1 MKKFDVFGIRIGV
14 ARRDGVWRAYLLGD
28 EGKFRDA
35 PFAVP
40 AELPEAELDHYLAV
54 MYHEHATP
62 ERNEVKAL

>member
-14 ARRDGVWRAYLLGD
+14 ARRDGVWRPYLLGN

-35 PFAVP
+35 PFAIP
-40 AELPEAELDHYLAV
+40 HDLQEPELAHYLAV